1 MEKLNKFL
9 RLENYLQITPIMND
23 FVPPHKSLMMGVC
36 RKKNR
41 TMGYETRYLLLGIS
55 QLLIARDPDYE
66 FLVNVIPL
74 EGGFC
79 IVRENE
85 NNPKLGL
92 VIITQ
97 QRVFELNFEN
107 EKECNK
113 WTHSINLV
121 LSKQIKKQ
129 KYKKRV
135 KNQEQALS

>member
-9 RLENYLQITPIMND
+9 RLENYLQISPIMND
-23 FVPPHKSLMMGVC
+23 FVPPHKSLMMGEC

-41 TMGYETRYLLLGIS
+41 TMGFETRYLLLGIS

-66 FLVNVIPL
+66 YLVNVIPL

-85 NNPKLGL
+85 KNPKLGL

-97 QRVFELNFEN
+97 QRVFELNFYN

-121 LSKQIKKQ
+121 LSKQIKK
-129 KYKKRV
+129 
-135 KNQEQALS
+135 